1 MFFFN
6 FINFSHLCTNNL
18 EFYFFL
24 QHRKNK
30 SISSMLPKLRES
42 LTKHNQSIQP
52 LIPIAGIPASAI
64 FTGALKNY
72 DAHCKEIW
80 SQNTIVSG
88 KDSDDDEDVIDEE
101 PMEVEEDD
109 ETVGNLDLSVD
120 DEPNQASF
128 RSRSTIL

>member
-1 MFFFN
+1 
-6 FINFSHLCTNNL
+6 
-18 EFYFFL
+18 
-24 QHRKNK
+24 
-30 SISSMLPKLRES
+30 MLPKLRES

-128 RSRSTIL
+128 RSRSTILWLNHSFLLFTVNKLYLNKKITFVDIK